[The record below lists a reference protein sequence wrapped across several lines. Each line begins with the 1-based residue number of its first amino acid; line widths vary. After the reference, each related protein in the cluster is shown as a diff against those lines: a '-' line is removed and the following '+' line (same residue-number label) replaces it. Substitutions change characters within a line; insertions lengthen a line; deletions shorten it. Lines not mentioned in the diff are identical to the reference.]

1 MRIWTI
7 NPRYLDPQGLTALW
21 REGLLALKVL
31 QGQTRG
37 YRRHPQLIR
46 FSACPDPAATI
57 TAYLHEVYAEALR
70 RGYRFDAARLP
81 ERRSVPL
88 IEETAGQLGYEW
100 EHLKRKLAGRSPR
113 LYHEL
118 RDIAVPDP
126 HPLFRIVPGQARDW
140 EKR

>member
-1 MRIWTI
+1 MRLWTI
-7 NPRYLDPQGLTALW
+7 APRYLDRQGLTALW

-31 QGQTRG
+31 QGRTRG

-46 FSACPDPAATI
+46 FRACADPEATI
-57 TAYLHEVYAEALR
+57 TAYLHEVHAEALR
-70 RGYRFDAARLP
+70 RGYRFDAAKLP
-81 ERRSVPL
+81 VRQSVPL

-100 EHLKRKLAGRSPR
+100 EHLKRKLAGRSPE
-113 LYHEL
+113 LY
-118 RDIAVPDP
+118 RQIKDIAAAEP